1 MQFNYYDGSLSF
13 PNELNNNTEGDLA
26 FFKADLIQGL
36 YNRILTPISR
46 PNPAGNVV
54 TINNLTT
61 LTGYYTLGTGFAP
74 LPVELASFSGQYAN
88 NSVLLKWTTASEK
101 NNKGFGVERRVGEG
115 SNWQQVAFVAG
126 KSATGAAYSYVDAT
140 APQGTSYYRLRQEDN
155 DGTTAYSPVVA
166 VLVAGQAGSTLALSP
181 VPTTDVLTISG
192 FGDGK
197 HMAEVYNLR
206 GQRVLTQEISNA
218 QATLSVSTLP
228 SGVYLVRVQGANSA
242 QKGKFVKL

>member
-1 MQFNYYDGSLSF
+1 MQFNYSDTN
-13 PNELNNNTEGDLA
+13 PNELNGNTESALGI
-26 FFKADLIQGL
+26 FKA
-36 YNRILTPISR
+36 
-46 PNPAGNVV
+46 PNEAGVYIRLGGDAIPAENVV
-54 TINNLTT
+54 T
-61 LTGYYTLGTGFAP
+61 LGGLKTIAGFYALGSGITP

-115 SNWQQVAFVAG
+115 SNWQQLAFVAG
-126 KSATGAAYSYVDAT
+126 KSATGAAYSYADAT

-166 VLVAGQAGSTLALSP
+166 VLVAGQAGGTLALSP
-181 VPTTDVLTISG
+181 VPTADQLTISG
-192 FGDGK
+192 FGAGQ
-197 HMAEVYNLR
+197 HVAEVYDLR
-206 GQRVLTQEISNA
+206 GRRVLTQEISNA

-228 SGVYLVRVQGANSA
+228 SGVYLVRVQGAGAA

>member
-1 MQFNYYDGSLSF
+1 MFKSEVFNTPPYQ
-13 PNELNNNTEGDLA
+13 P
-26 FFKADLIQGL
+26 L
-36 YNRILTPISR
+36 YGT
-46 PNPAGNVV
+46 PNPNSNTVTARLNV
-54 TINNLTT
+54 NLT
-61 LTGYYTLGTGFAP
+61 GVFTLGDGNNP
-74 LPVELASFSGQYAN
+74 LPVELASFSGQYVN

-115 SNWQQVAFVAG
+115 SNWQQVGFVAG

-166 VLVAGQAGSTLALSP
+166 VLVAGQASGTLALSP
-181 VPTTDVLTISG
+181 VPTTDQLTISG

-197 HMAEVYNLR
+197 HVAEVYNLR

-218 QATLSVSTLP
+218 QATLSVSNLP
-228 SGVYLVRVQGANSA
+228 SGVYLVRVQGAGSA